1 MLLPVF
7 WYHSPICCI
16 EFHKHRIHQI
26 TSVLFAKGVLT
37 QNNIKT
43 DTEPPRLVGSLFSP
57 PLPMVLILPHFQC
70 FLCCLYFL
78 LSVRIKRSTNTLSE
92 AAHLTGR
99 HSRMLQDNLCF
110 DICISDLAWQ
120 KDECQVLLIASG

>member
-16 EFHKHRIHQI
+16 EFHEHRIHQI

-43 DTEPPRLVGSLFSP
+43 DTEPPRLVGSLFFP
-57 PLPMVLILPHFQC
+57 P
-70 FLCCLYFL
+70 
-78 LSVRIKRSTNTLSE
+78 SSNG
-92 AAHLTGR
+92 AHLTSLSMFSLLPLFPVICQDQKKHKHTVR
-99 HSRMLQDNLCF
+99 SSTSHWEALQH
-110 DICISDLAWQ
+110 
-120 KDECQVLLIASG
+120 VTG